1 MLTDRRSAILGLV
14 IGEYIETAIPVSS
27 RALVKRHGLAVSAAT
42 IRNELA
48 RLEEDGYI
56 THPYTSAGRIPSD
69 RGYRHYVE
77 VLMSEEPVGTDEQRT
92 IEHQL
97 HQVRGGLDEWLSLT
111 ATILAGAV
119 ESFAVVTRPRGNDVR
134 LKHAQLVELHGDL
147 VLLVAVMD
155 DGRVRQSV
163 LALTQPRTQQQLNVV
178 AEQIN
183 QLLTN
188 ADGNAEAHTTTT
200 LEHTD
205 EAMIVNAIA
214 ELIGE
219 QRIAE
224 ETYLGGL
231 QSVLQQPEFSE
242 VGRLREAVDRLN
254 AYDVRGLVDM
264 AGNAEI
270 GETRVLI
277 GEEHGDEAMRDW
289 SVVVT
294 SYGDNEATGTIAV
307 LGPRR
312 MQYQRSIP
320 RVRYVASLMSSLLQ
334 DVR

>member
-27 RALVKRHGLAVSAAT
+27 RALVNRHSLNVSTAT

-56 THPYTSAGRIPSD
+56 THPYTSAGRVPSD

-77 VLMSEEPVGTDEQRT
+77 VLMAEEPVGADEQRT
-92 IEHQL
+92 IKHQL

-119 ESFAVVTRPRGNDVR
+119 ESVAVVTRPRADDAR

-147 VLLVAVMD
+147 SLLVAVMD

-163 LALTQPRTQQQLNVV
+163 LSLSRPLTQSQLNVL
-178 AEQIN
+178 AEQLN
-183 QLLTN
+183 QQLGGADRAAALAT
-188 ADGNAEAHTTTT
+188 ADG
-200 LEHTD
+200 LEDPD
-205 EAMIVNAIA
+205 EAAITTAIA

-219 QRIAE
+219 QRVAE
-224 ETYLGGL
+224 ETYLDGL

-242 VGRLREAVDRLN
+242 VERLRDAVDRLN
-254 AYDVRGLVDM
+254 AYDVRGLVEL
-264 AGNAEI
+264 AGEADP

-289 SVVVT
+289 SVVVAT
-294 SYGDNEATGTIAV
+294 YGDDETSGTVAV
-307 LGPRR
+307 LGPTR
-312 MQYQRSIP
+312 MHYQRSIP

>member
-27 RALVKRHGLAVSAAT
+27 RALVKRHDLAVSAAT

-119 ESFAVVTRPRGNDVR
+119 ESFAVVTRPRGNDSR

-163 LALTQPRTQQQLNVV
+163 LSLTQPRTQQQLNVI

-183 QLLTN
+183 QLLNN
-188 ADGNAEAHTTTT
+188 ADGKSALDTAKT

-277 GEEHGDEAMRDW
+277 GEEHGDAAMRDW

-294 SYGDNEATGTIAV
+294 SYGDDEATGTIAV